1 MHRPLTASLLVL
13 TMLLAL
19 VGSMTYSL
27 SESDED
33 SSLTVARS
41 GATAWLHDRAEAVGN
56 AGSHSSMEIAPDG
69 SMWIAH
75 VKDGDLHVTN
85 NADGYWLTEQVYS
98 FGETGRM
105 ANLQLDS
112 NGLPRVAHID
122 ITNHVLRISR
132 HDGNSWSTTTVAPG
146 EDTGDQGPY
155 TDNIGRIGFRVGTDG
170 TEHYSYY
177 TGDYDLAY
185 SSYDGTTWSTQIIDD
200 GQGESEDYDGY
211 SRMGR
216 WSDLV
221 IGTSGQPEVA
231 YTGYFVDA
239 TYNPVTN
246 QIEDAWYMENVRHA
260 ILTPGGW
267 TVNTIIDN
275 ETGDFSTEYLWIAA
289 GQDASGMMHIAY
301 QNRSLSR
308 ESVWMATQNSGSWNI
323 ERVSQGIADGFF
335 VRLAFDSSDSPRI
348 AWYDESLE
356 DAVIMRKESG
366 SFVRVT
372 VASSGDVGQHL
383 DLALNSNDE
392 EILSYH
398 DATDLDLMVSIPGV
412 DADGDGIVD
421 SIDRCPGSPSS
432 ARTDSIGC
440 DWTPGELSTDTD
452 DFAYLES
459 TRTSDGT
466 LYMVLFEGY
475 EKGTTSC
482 DHDPGTNMNDS
493 DDCNLVI
500 FTMGTSASER
510 VVIDSEA
517 ESGRYADVVSIPSST
532 ASLGHIPVVSYMHIS
547 DRTLFGSVNGSE
559 MRIAE
564 RLNSGQWDTTTLHS
578 GNSTGWYTSIA
589 VSANGTLAA
598 TWVDLD
604 EDATVWISMNY
615 DGTWMPAEVVA
626 VNATFPRVG
635 FLGEDPVVFHRDI
648 TNTDIVMS
656 SKDTSGW
663 SSEFIADQPTNYY
676 RPDLATGPDGTLYYV
691 FQKGYDSASGDAD
704 CDSFNECSVLM
715 VHHDGTQMS
724 MVRAI
729 GSADPSQGVY
739 PSIDV
744 DAAGRAHVSWY
755 APDDLGI
762 TVSAEGPAGWEE
774 VTVTYER
781 ASGRY
786 SEMTTN
792 ENGWETVFTFD
803 QEANGT
809 IVYLERNPTEEDHDL
824 VNDDDDL
831 CPNTPFGE
839 LVDDNGCGES
849 QRDTDNDGVLD
860 INDLCP
866 FTNSIEASDVNSDGC
881 GASQR
886 DTDGDGVN
894 DAMDECPGT
903 PDATTVDNK
912 GCDEANQD
920 TDGDGISD
928 VNDLCPDT
936 PYWAIETIDSDGCA
950 LSEKDSDG
958 DGAYDDFDKFPQDP
972 TQIYDSDN
980 DGYGDNESGN
990 APDGCP
996 FEAGTSTGSPAGC
1009 PDLDSDGIADTVDD
1023 DIDGDGVV
1031 NEDDAFPVDSFET
1044 IDTDG
1049 DAFGDNMDPD
1059 DDGDGHSDVEEVDCG
1074 SDPLDLNSIPP
1085 DADGDGTCDALET
1098 AGNGDDTPTD
1108 GGEAEGMNA
1117 MVIGGAVGIVVVI
1130 IAGIVGAMMF
1140 LNKDEDA
1147 PLATSTAGT
1156 TNTTQTEGQ
1165 QGQMIPTGKNCTL
1178 CNSPGVVHI
1187 PAYGRDYCSA
1197 CGQYL

>member
-1 MHRPLTASLLVL
+1 MHRPLTASMLVL

-19 VGSMTYSL
+19 AGSLTAPL
-27 SESDED
+27 AESDEEAN
-33 SSLTVARS
+33 LTAARA
-41 GATAWLHDRAEAVGN
+41 GATAWLHDRAESIGN
-56 AGSHSSMEIAPDG
+56 AGTHSSMEIAADG
-69 SMWIAH
+69 TMWVAH
-75 VKDGDLHVTN
+75 AKNGDLHVTN
-85 NADGYWLTEQVYS
+85 NADGYWSTEQVYS
-98 FGETGRM
+98 FGETGRL

-132 HDGNSWSTTTVAPG
+132 YDGSSWSTTTVAPG
-146 EDTGDQGPY
+146 EDTGDEGPY
-155 TDNIGRIGFRVGTDG
+155 TDNTGRIGFRIGSDG

-185 SSYDGTTWSTQIIDD
+185 SSYDGTTWTTQIIDD
-200 GQGESEDYDGY
+200 GQGEAEDFDGY

-221 IGTSGQPEVA
+221 LGPSGQPEVA

-239 TYNPVTN
+239 TINPVTN
-246 QIEDAWYMENVRHA
+246 QAESAWYVENVRHA

-267 TVNTIIDN
+267 AVNTIIAN
-275 ETGDFSTEYLWIAA
+275 ETGDSYTEYLWVSA
-289 GQDASGMMHIAY
+289 GQDASGTMHIAY

-323 ERVSQGIADGFF
+323 ERVSQGIADGFYI
-335 VRLAFDSSDSPRI
+335 RLVFDSSDSARI
-348 AWYDESLE
+348 AWYDDSL
-356 DAVIMRKESG
+356 DDTVLMREEGG

-398 DATDLDLMVSIPGV
+398 DATDLDLIVSIPGV
-412 DADGDGIVD
+412 DEDGDGIVD
-421 SIDRCPGSPSS
+421 SIDRCPGSLSS

-598 TWVDLD
+598 SWVDLD
-604 EDATVWISMNY
+604 GDATVWISVNY

-635 FLGEDPVVFHRDI
+635 FLGEEPVVFHRD
-648 TNTDIVMS
+648 TANTDIVMS
-656 SKDTSGW
+656 SKDNSGW
-663 SSEFIADQPTNYY
+663 SAEFIADQPTNFY
-676 RPDLATGPDGTLYYV
+676 RPDLATGPDGTLWYV
-691 FQKGYDSASGDAD
+691 FQKGYDSANGDAD

-715 VHHDGTQMS
+715 VHHDGTQMGTVQS
-724 MVRAI
+724 I
-729 GSADPSQGVY
+729 GYADPGQGVY

-744 DAAGRAHVSWY
+744 DSAGRPHVSWY
-755 APDDLGI
+755 ATDDLGI
-762 TVSAEGPAGWEE
+762 TVSAEGPNGWEP
-774 VTVTYER
+774 VTVTYDR

-786 SEMTTN
+786 SEITTN
-792 ENGWETVFTFD
+792 DEGWETVYTFD

-809 IVYLERNPTEEDHDL
+809 IVYLERNPTEQDHDL
-824 VNDDDDL
+824 VSDDDDL

-839 LVDDNGCGES
+839 SVDNDGCGES

-860 INDLCP
+860 VNDLCP
-866 FTNSIEASDVNSDGC
+866 FTNSIEASDVNTDGC

-886 DTDGDGVN
+886 DTDNDGVN
-894 DAMDECPGT
+894 DALDECPGT
-903 PDATTVDNK
+903 PAATAVDNK
-912 GCDEANQD
+912 GCDAANQD
-920 TDGDGISD
+920 SDSDGISD

-936 PYWAIETIDSDGCA
+936 PYWAKDSVDSDGCA

-990 APDGCP
+990 SPDGCP
-996 FEAGTSTGSPAGC
+996 FEAGTSTGTPAGC
-1009 PDLDSDGIADTVDD
+1009 PDIDGDGVADSVDD
-1023 DIDGDGVV
+1023 DLDGDGVV
-1031 NEDDAFPVDSFET
+1031 NEEDAFPLDATET

-1059 DDGDGHSDVEEVDCG
+1059 DDGDGHTDVKEVDCG
-1074 SDPLDLNSIPP
+1074 SNPLDATSIPP

-1098 AGNGDDTPTD
+1098 ADSGNETPSD
-1108 GGEAEGMNA
+1108 GGEAEGINA
-1117 MVIGGAVGIVVVI
+1117 MVIGGAVGLVVI
-1130 IAGIVGAMMF
+1130 VIAGIIGAMMF
-1140 LNKDEDA
+1140 LSKDEDA
-1147 PLATSTAGT
+1147 PLGTAAAVSTS
-1156 TNTTQTEGQ
+1156 TTQTEGQ
-1165 QGQMIPTGKNCTL
+1165 QGQMIPTGKNCTQ
-1178 CNSPGVVHI
+1178 CNAPGVVHI
-1187 PAYGRDYCSA
+1187 PAYGRDYCST
-1197 CGQYL
+1197 CGQYN